1 MAYFFQRL
9 AAAFAAIWLL
19 RSGAIFAAR
28 AAPPAAAR
36 AARARFGIFS
46 PVTLS
51 RMERAEESESSAIS
65 SGSCSRG
72 GLLTNDSLSSG
83 DRAMLQLAIQTD
95 P

>member
-1 MAYFFQRL
+1 
-9 AAAFAAIWLL
+9 
-19 RSGAIFAAR
+19 
-28 AAPPAAAR
+28 
-36 AARARFGIFS
+36 
-46 PVTLS
+46 
-51 RMERAEESESSAIS
+51 MERAEESESSAIS